1 MAKKEIREFEK
12 PKRVPYSEV
21 LPYSVAKVEFG
32 ASNNFVRI
40 IIRGFKIEKNG
51 DICIMYSWPTSPRKI
66 EKMYD
71 LSQSMSTEIEVV
83 GVYA

>member
-1 MAKKEIREFEK
+1 MSKKEIREFEQSK
-12 PKRVPYSEV
+12 KVPYSWV
-21 LPYSVAKVEFG
+21 LPYSVARVEFG
-32 ASNNFVRI
+32 VSNNFVRI
-40 IIRGFKIEKNG
+40 IIRGFKVEKNG

-71 LSQSMSTEIEVV
+71 LSQSMDTEIEVV

>member
-1 MAKKEIREFEK
+1 MSKKEIREFEQSK
-12 PKRVPYSEV
+12 KVPYSQV

-40 IIRGFKIEKNG
+40 IIRGFKVEKNG

-71 LSQSMSTEIEVV
+71 LSQSMDTEIEVI

>member
-40 IIRGFKIEKNG
+40 IIRGFKIEK
-51 DICIMYSWPTSPRKI
+51 
-66 EKMYD
+66 MYD
-71 LSQSMSTEIEVV
+71 LSQSMNTEIEVV